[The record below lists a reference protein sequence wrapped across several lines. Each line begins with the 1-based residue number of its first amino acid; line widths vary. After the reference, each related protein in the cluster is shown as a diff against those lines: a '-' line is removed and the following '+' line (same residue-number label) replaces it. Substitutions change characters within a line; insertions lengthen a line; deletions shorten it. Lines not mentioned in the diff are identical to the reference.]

1 MSKLLGNLL
10 KVALGAGAVYVAYK
24 VGESN
29 GKNKQQ
35 DVLNEAKSELENEIE
50 FIEKLIQEYNILP
63 NKTQKDLDNK
73 QLLEIKLDLLK
84 RKS

>member
-10 KVALGAGAVYVAYK
+10 KVALGVGAVYVAYK

-35 DVLNEAKSELENEIE
+35 DVLDEAKSELETEIE
-50 FIEKLIQEYNILP
+50 FIEKLIEEYNLLP
-63 NKTQKDLDNK
+63 SKTQKDLDNK

>member
-1 MSKLLGNLL
+1 MSRLLSNLL
-10 KVALGAGAVYVAYK
+10 KVALGAGVVYVAYK

-35 DVLNEAKSELENEIE
+35 DILDEVKSELEIEIE
-50 FIEKLIQEYNILP
+50 FIENLIKEYDLLP
-63 NKTQKDLDNK
+63 SKTQKDLDNK
-73 QLLEIKLDLLK
+73 KLLEIKLDLLK